1 MQKLELKGK
10 LKLLPKRKCRLSVN
24 IALTG
29 TPGTGKTSLS
39 SKLDNTV
46 VSINNHYSDI
56 SNGKD
61 EEGNW
66 LIDLDKLNEVINVK
80 IHSNCIFEGHVS
92 HFLND
97 IGMTIVL
104 RCNPKKLKERLD
116 SRKYTDAKIRE
127 NMEAEALNI
136 ITEEAIEFHGEN
148 KVFELDTSTNSLD
161 ESLTKLKE
169 IIGGNLKSDKRIDYS
184 ETIMDWY

>member
-1 MQKLELKGK
+1 M
-10 LKLLPKRKCRLSVN
+10 N

-29 TPGTGKTSLS
+29 TPGTGKTSLTS
-39 SKLDNTV
+39 RLDHNI
-46 VSINNHYSDI
+46 VSINNHYSEI

-66 LIDLDKLNEVINVK
+66 LIDLDKLNEIINVK
-80 IHSNCIFEGHVS
+80 IHSNTIFEGHVS
-92 HFLND
+92 HFLKN

-104 RCNPKKLKERLD
+104 RCNPRILKERLEA
-116 SRKYTDAKIRE
+116 REYTEEKVRE

-136 ITEEAIEFHGEN
+136 ITEEAIEIYSKEN
-148 KVFELDTSTNSLD
+148 VFELDTTNMSID
-161 ESLTKLKE
+161 DSVTKLKD
-169 IIGGNLKSDKRIDYS
+169 IISGNIKSNKRIDYS

>member
-1 MQKLELKGK
+1 M
-10 LKLLPKRKCRLSVN
+10 N

-39 SKLDNTV
+39 SKLGRNLVT
-46 VSINNHYSDI
+46 INDYYSDI

-80 IHSNCIFEGHVS
+80 IHSNTIFEGHVS
-92 HFLND
+92 HFLKD
-97 IGMTIVL
+97 IGKTIVL
-104 RCNPKKLKERLD
+104 RCNPKVLRERLD
-116 SRKYTDAKIRE
+116 SREYTEEKIRE

-136 ITEEAIEFHGEN
+136 ITEEAIEIYGEKN
-148 KVFELDTSTNSLD
+148 VFELDTTNMSID
-161 ESLTKLKE
+161 DSVTKLKD
-169 IIGGNLKSDKRIDYS
+169 ILNGNIKSNKRIDYS

>member
-1 MQKLELKGK
+1 M
-10 LKLLPKRKCRLSVN
+10 N

-39 SKLDNTV
+39 SKIDYNLISVNDY
-46 VSINNHYSDI
+46 YSDI

-66 LIDLDKLNEVINVK
+66 LIDLDKLNEIINVK
-80 IHSNCIFEGHVS
+80 IHSNTIFEGHVS
-92 HFLND
+92 HFLKN

-104 RCNPKKLKERLD
+104 RCNPRILKERLEA
-116 SRKYTDAKIRE
+116 REYTEEKVRE

-136 ITEEAIEFHGEN
+136 ITEEAIEIYSKEN
-148 KVFELDTSTNSLD
+148 VFELDTTNMSID
-161 ESLTKLKE
+161 DSVTKLKD
-169 IIGGNLKSDKRIDYS
+169 IISGNIKSNKRIDYS